1 MVCTLLAKPFSS
13 AFQARNTLWWTLP
26 HRRLPTPAWPRGS
39 GHQTWDFRAAC
50 SVGQCHRARTG
61 RRYRAFNDALAF
73 VEQITGRIWGSRS
86 NGTKNGRAG

>member
-1 MVCTLLAKPFSS
+1 MANALNAGFQPMV
-13 AFQARNTLWWTLP
+13 